1 MIGGSCPWRLRGEGV
16 GWHNKWRG
24 WALERNYQRRRATAS
39 SPTAL
44 HLNTTLLRPA
54 CRCRYSSA
62 ANFPLPPNP
71 SHNAFNCSFLSCCV
85 ISRRTVPAACDCNKR
100 QENQRCKPIAV
111 VMVDDAQ
118 YYSGRQDDAHS
129 SDLAIQIHN
138 DLIFADTKIASSLG
152 VIDVRPDQS
161 GK

>member
-39 SPTAL
+39 SHTAL

-62 ANFPLPPNP
+62 ANFSFPPNP

-85 ISRRTVPAACDCNKR
+85 ISRRTVPAACDCKKGE
-100 QENQRCKPIAV
+100 ENQRSKPIAV
-111 VMVDDAQ
+111 VDDAQ
-118 YYSGRQDDAHS
+118 YYSGRQDAAHS
-129 SDLAIQIHN
+129 PDLAIRI
-138 DLIFADTKIASSLG
+138 DLSYSLTRKFTSALG
-152 VIDVRPDQS
+152 VIES
-161 GK
+161 GPFLAVDH